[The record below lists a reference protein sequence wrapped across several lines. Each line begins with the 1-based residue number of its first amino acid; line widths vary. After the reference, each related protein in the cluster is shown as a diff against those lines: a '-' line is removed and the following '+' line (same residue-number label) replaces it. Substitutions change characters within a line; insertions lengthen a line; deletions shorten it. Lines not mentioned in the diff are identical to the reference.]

1 MAWAVFLTQPLLASV
16 GSQIVSTEISPGGLG
31 LEQEEDEQ
39 NSLGL
44 QKKSN
49 LSVGDEE
56 AWYCVPVLDGACRQ
70 AAPEPVAVVGTFP
83 PSPAP
88 PDPQYPSVEKY
99 QGRSRCFLLFP
110 LKFPGVW

>member
-1 MAWAVFLTQPLLASV
+1 MAWAVFLMQPLLTSV
-16 GSQIVSTEISPGGLG
+16 GLQIISTAIIQGSLG
-31 LEQEEDEQ
+31 LEQEENEQ
-39 NSLGL
+39 SSRGL

-49 LSVGDEE
+49 LSVGDKE

-70 AAPEPVAVVGTFP
+70 AALEPVAVVGTLP

-88 PDPQYPSVEKY
+88 PDPQHPSVEKY